1 MIGELRA
8 ECMTNQSS
16 DRAELER
23 RLAQVRRVL
32 LVTSDTVTR
41 DRLQHAAAKI
51 VANDKAAA
59 ISNNS
64 SLLLGDLGI

>member
-1 MIGELRA
+1 
-8 ECMTNQSS
+8 MTNQSS

-41 DRLQHAAAKI
+41 DRLQKLARDI
-51 VANDKAAA
+51 EDQLRAN
-59 ISNNS
+59 
-64 SLLLGDLGI
+64 

>member
-1 MIGELRA
+1 
-8 ECMTNQSS
+8 MTNQSS

>member
-1 MIGELRA
+1 MIIV
-8 ECMTNQSS
+8 
-16 DRAELER
+16 
-23 RLAQVRRVL
+23 LAR
-32 LVTSDTVTR
+32 S
-41 DRLQHAAAKI
+41 KI

>member
-41 DRLQHAAAKI
+41 DRLQKLARDI
-51 VANDKAAA
+51 EDQLRAN
-59 ISNNS
+59 
-64 SLLLGDLGI
+64 